1 MRAVLVPHS
10 EIPASQ
16 QMPVDVS
23 PDAVV
28 HRLCDLVAHVDSWH
42 VAA

>member
-10 EIPASQ
+10 EIPAYQ
-16 QMPVDVS
+16 VGPVRGE

-28 HRLCDLVAHVDSWH
+28 HRLADLLPLIDAWR
-42 VAA
+42 